1 MSQAHIRA
9 AMSGQPNC
17 GKSTMFNA
25 ITGGSARVG
34 NYPGITVDRLEG
46 TYRKNGYD
54 IKLVDLPGTYSLTSY
69 SMEEVVARNVIVDE
83 HPDVVI
89 NMVDATALER
99 SLYLAVQFMEIGAP
113 LVLGLNMMDEVKRSG
128 VTIDIKRLSQLLNVP
143 VVACT
148 ARLGQGREE
157 LMAEVVQLAKDT
169 KGLWTPIRLSY
180 GPDLDPILERMT
192 KRIED
197 EQFMTGRHDPRWVA
211 IKYLEGDELVIEA
224 GRAAGSLSAE
234 LEAVCAE
241 AEKTTRANSNTTPDA
256 IIADWRY
263 GFINGLL
270 KQGVVTGGDEL
281 RRNISDNIDR
291 VVTHKLLGPLIMAGV
306 LWAMFFITFTL
317 GAYPQGW
324 IEDGFTWLSGLG
336 TAYIPEGYVQSLIV
350 SGILGGVGAVIGFT
364 PLILIMFAMLVFLE
378 DLGYMARVAY
388 MMDKV
393 MRIFGLHGMS
403 VMPLIMSGGIPGG
416 CAVPGV
422 MCARTLRS
430 PRERLATILTAPFMV
445 CGAKT
450 TAYLM
455 LVAAFFPASPTG
467 AMFAV
472 VIAAWVFVLLVSK
485 LLRSTVVKGE
495 STPFVMEIPPYR
507 LPTLRGVAVHTL
519 ERVWQYVKK
528 AGTVILAVSIVMW
541 AVMTFPELPG
551 DTVASF
557 DARRSIAEEQVK
569 TANPQATGED
579 LDTLVSEAQS
589 PITDEQNEMALQYS
603 VGGRVGS
610 FLKPVTDLAGF
621 PWQANIALIGAF
633 AAKEVFVSTMATAYS
648 MGEVDPEDATSLS
661 DRLAADPA
669 WSLPAILSVF
679 VFMLLYTPCMVTV
692 VAIAKESNWKWALF
706 SVGGSMAFAFVMAV
720 AVYHTTKLFV

>member
-1 MSQAHIRA
+1 
-9 AMSGQPNC
+9 
-17 GKSTMFNA
+17 
-25 ITGGSARVG
+25 
-34 NYPGITVDRLEG
+34 
-46 TYRKNGYD
+46 
-54 IKLVDLPGTYSLTSY
+54 
-69 SMEEVVARNVIVDE
+69 
-83 HPDVVI
+83 
-89 NMVDATALER
+89 
-99 SLYLAVQFMEIGAP
+99 
-113 LVLGLNMMDEVKRSG
+113 
-128 VTIDIKRLSQLLNVP
+128 
-143 VVACT
+143 
-148 ARLGQGREE
+148 
-157 LMAEVVQLAKDT
+157 
-169 KGLWTPIRLSY
+169 
-180 GPDLDPILERMT
+180 
-192 KRIED
+192 
-197 EQFMTGRHDPRWVA
+197 
-211 IKYLEGDELVIEA
+211 
-224 GRAAGSLSAE
+224 
-234 LEAVCAE
+234 
-241 AEKTTRANSNTTPDA
+241 
-256 IIADWRY
+256 
-263 GFINGLL
+263 
-270 KQGVVTGGDEL
+270 VVTGGDEL
-281 RRNISDNIDR
+281 RRNFSDNIDR
-291 VVTHKLLGPLIMAGV
+291 IVTHKLLGPLIMAGV
-306 LWAMFFITFTL
+306 LWAMFFVTFTL

-336 TAYIPEGYVQSLIV
+336 TTYIPEGYTQSLIV

-393 MRIFGLHGMS
+393 MRVFGLHGMS

-455 LVAAFFPASPTG
+455 LVAAFFPQSPTG

-472 VIAAWVFVLLVSK
+472 VIAAWAFVLLVSR

-541 AVMTFPELPG
+541 AVMTFPELPE
-551 DTVASF
+551 DTVAGY

-569 TANPQATGED
+569 TANPAVQGED
-579 LDTLVSEAQS
+579 LDTLVSEAQT
-589 PITDEQNEMALQYS
+589 PITDEQNEAALQYS
-603 VGGRVGS
+603 IGGRVGS

-669 WSLPAILSVF
+669 WTLPAILSVF

-706 SVGGSMAFAFVMAV
+706 SVGGSMAFAFMVSV